1 MSDQSVTPLMTA
13 LRRAASYARLYG
25 PSHALTATACA
36 EAADSANG
44 LTRSDGETII
54 TVRDDSLFLDRRLL
68 ATTSLEFN
76 GLLKAVQAA
85 DIDSIAFSGTVDP
98 TDIAALVAVIGGLSD
113 SYEGGGSISI
123 NSRMIEAADMAPS
136 ATSALRRS
144 YTTSLDLLRHVG
156 STVRAGERLDLDAT
170 SATVSDLLAQAL
182 SQPTAA
188 LLLASVKSHHEYTYY
203 HSVNTCILS
212 LSLGRLAGVSDDDLL
227 LLGMGAL
234 LHDIGKI
241 EVSTGVLSHPGR
253 LSPEQWAEIRRHP
266 QVGAQ
271 AILEA
276 AGSGQEVTATVA
288 FEHHAR
294 FDGSGYP
301 RLVYHEHTHDE
312 HGSPPGP
319 QHFFSRLVAVAD
331 TYDAM
336 TTRRS
341 YRRAEPPS
349 RALHVLL
356 SAAGT
361 SYDPD
366 FTLAFMHMMGLYP
379 PGSFL
384 RLNDGR
390 VVMVTDPAPDPDE
403 APTVAVV
410 ADIAGRRIETP
421 EPLEIVRTD
430 IAAQLSPNEVDVE
443 PAEVLE
449 LLATAA

>member
-1 MSDQSVTPLMTA
+1 MTA

-25 PSHALTATACA
+25 LNHALTATACA
-36 EAADSANG
+36 EAAESADRLAG
-44 LTRSDGETII
+44 ADDRTALAI
-54 TVRDDSLFLDRRLL
+54 RDDSLFLNRKLL

-76 GLLKAVQAA
+76 GLIKAIQGAG
-85 DIDSIAFSGTVDP
+85 IENIAFEDRVDP
-98 TDIAALVAVIGGLSD
+98 NDITSLVAMIGGLAEE
-113 SYEGGGSISI
+113 YEGGQSIALNEQVVGVGVLES
-123 NSRMIEAADMAPS
+123 SPTTD
-136 ATSALRRS
+136 LRRS
-144 YTTSLDLLRHVG
+144 YTHSLGLLRNVG
-156 STVRAGERLDLDAT
+156 STIRSGGRLDLDAT
-170 SATVSDLLAQAL
+170 SITVSDLLAKAL

-212 LSLGRLAGVSDDDLL
+212 LSLGRLAGLPEEDLL

-241 EVSTGVLSHPGR
+241 EVSTAVLSHPGR
-253 LSPEQWAEIRRHP
+253 LSPAQWAEIRRHP

-276 AGSGQEVTATVA
+276 AGSGQEVTAAVA

-301 RLVYHEHTHDE
+301 RLVYHEHTHGE
-312 HGSPPGP
+312 HGAANRS

-356 SAAGT
+356 SAAGS

-366 FTLAFMHMMGLYP
+366 FTLAFVHMMGMYP

-384 RLNDGR
+384 RLSDGR
-390 VVMVTDPAPDPDE
+390 IVMVTDPSPGPDE
-403 APTVAVV
+403 PPSVAVV
-410 ADIAGRRIETP
+410 ADTEGRRIATP
-421 EPLEIVRTD
+421 EPVAIARTD
-430 IAAQLSPNEVDVE
+430 VVAQLSPGDVDLE

-449 LLATAA
+449 LLSTAA

>member
-1 MSDQSVTPLMTA
+1 
-13 LRRAASYARLYG
+13 
-25 PSHALTATACA
+25 
-36 EAADSANG
+36 
-44 LTRSDGETII
+44 
-54 TVRDDSLFLDRRLL
+54 
-68 ATTSLEFN
+68 
-76 GLLKAVQAA
+76 
-85 DIDSIAFSGTVDP
+85 
-98 TDIAALVAVIGGLSD
+98 
-113 SYEGGGSISI
+113 
-123 NSRMIEAADMAPS
+123 
-136 ATSALRRS
+136 
-144 YTTSLDLLRHVG
+144 
-156 STVRAGERLDLDAT
+156 
-170 SATVSDLLAQAL
+170 
-182 SQPTAA
+182 
-188 LLLASVKSHHEYTYY
+188 
-203 HSVNTCILS
+203 VNTCILS